1 LYHSLVRAT
10 HEWLE
15 STLAVLL
22 VFYAVFFASE
32 ALLGV
37 SGILAV
43 VTVGLGMGWYS
54 CVRILVVQHFVC
66 RARVHI
72 LHLITMMISLLLLMM
87 MTMMIMMR
95 LH

>member
-1 LYHSLVRAT
+1 M
-10 HEWLE
+10 
-15 STLAVLL
+15 LL

-54 CVRILVVQHFVC
+54 CVRILVVQLFFLSRTRSYSASNYYDV
-66 RARVHI
+66 
-72 LHLITMMISLLLLMM
+72 ITAYDDDDDDNDAFTLTLLCL
-87 MTMMIMMR
+87 
-95 LH
+95 